1 MRKLLR
7 IARHEYIKV
16 AGKRSFI
23 ISTIGF
29 PLFFIAVMAFS
40 IFMAVGSEDSRP
52 LGVVDEAGVLAANVA
67 PTERANGDKLVEVRR
82 FADEAAAQAALRQGD
97 IQAYYLLPAGY
108 LSGDTVRLYYW
119 DKTPATVTQRDFD
132 YYLRA
137 NLVASLSAEV
147 RERALAG
154 PVVTARS
161 ADGQQEISGD
171 GFLNFLLPF
180 GIGFFFLIA
189 VMSGGGYLLQAVT
202 DEKENRTVEV
212 MTTSV
217 SPNQLIFGK
226 ALGLIA
232 VALTQLLILL
242 IVIVVGLAVGARFV
256 DALQELR
263 MPWPLLLIIVAFF
276 LPSYTL
282 IAGMMIAVGAAVT
295 ELRQGQQIVGALNML
310 FTLPYFFVIVFFTA
324 PNSPLAT
331 LLTLFPTTAFITIT
345 MRWGMSTIPAWQII
359 ASWLILV
366 LSSVGMIWAAARVFR
381 AGMLLYGQ
389 RLNFKAMLRAIG
401 ARAG

>member
-7 IARHEYIKV
+7 IARHEYVKV

-23 ISTIGF
+23 ISTVGF
-29 PLFFIAVMAFS
+29 PLFFLAVMAFS
-40 IFMAVGSEDSRP
+40 IFMAVGGEDNRP

-67 PTERANGDKLVEVRR
+67 PTERAGGDKLVEVRR
-82 FADEAAAQAALRQGD
+82 FADETTARAALQQGD
-97 IQAYYLLPAGY
+97 IQAYYLLPDGY
-108 LSGDTVRLYYW
+108 LSGDNARLYYW

-137 NLVASLSAEV
+137 NLVASLPAEV

-161 ADGQQEISGD
+161 ADGQQEVSGD
-171 GFLNFLLPF
+171 GFISFLLPF

-242 IVIVVGLAVGARFV
+242 IVIVAGLAVGARFV
-256 DALQELR
+256 DTLQDLR
-263 MPWPLLLIIVAFF
+263 VPWSLLLIIVAFF

-295 ELRQGQQIVGALNML
+295 ELRQGQQVVGILNML

-324 PNSPLAT
+324 PNSPLAV
-331 LLTLFPTTAFITIT
+331 LLTLFPTTSFITIT

-381 AGMLLYGQ
+381 VGMLLYGQ